1 MRVHLWKNERG
12 LTLTE
17 LLAAVVLLGLIVVP
31 LTNIGTTALRW
42 HREDVQRN
50 QALDL
55 AGSKFVEV
63 KAHVMRAGR
72 TLPEPLV
79 QGTFPDTGL
88 NWQVVT
94 DGEHSRQLPVQVLEG
109 QPIPELIRV
118 EMVVTDARLQ
128 EITRLE
134 TVVRTRELR

>member
-1 MRVHLWKNERG
+1 VHLWKNEQG

-50 QALDL
+50 HALDL
-55 AGSKFVEV
+55 AGSKFLEV
-63 KAHVMRAGR
+63 KTHVMREGR
-72 TLPEPLV
+72 SLPEPLV
-79 QGTFPDTGL
+79 KGTFPDTEL

-94 DGEHSRQLPVQVLEG
+94 DGEYSRELPLQQLDG
-109 QPIPELIRV
+109 QPIPELVRV
-118 EMVVTDARLQ
+118 ELVVTDSRLH

-134 TVVRTRELR
+134 TVVRTREQP